1 MYNRLEEIEKFA
13 VTKRK
18 KDWKVIN
25 MTHSKTVKRT
35 RNDIDMT
42 IGPLPG
48 KILLFSLP
56 LIFSNILQLL
66 FNAADI
72 VVVGRF
78 AGETS
83 LAAVGSTGSL
93 TNLLINIFIGM
104 SIGTNVL
111 TARAIGQKN
120 QRAISDTVHTSILF
134 SILCGIA
141 LAIIGFFI
149 AKPALA
155 LMETPPDVID
165 KSVLYMR
172 IYFLGMPMTMLY
184 NFGYAIMR
192 AQGDT
197 RRPMY
202 YLIIAGIVNVL
213 LNLFF
218 VIKLDMNVAGVAI
231 ATVVSHTISALLILR
246 CLSRLDN
253 DCKFEI
259 KKLRIKKNTLIKMM
273 TIGIPAG
280 IQGAVFSI
288 SNMLIQSSINYFGSV
303 AMAANTAANNIEGFV
318 YTSTNAIYQTTL
330 SFISQNLGAK
340 KIDRIKRV
348 FILCSITVIV
358 LGMVLS
364 GVMYLFGDKLLGI
377 YSTSPE
383 VVEYG
388 MTRFAYVLLPYFLVG
403 LMEVMVGGVRG
414 LGASVAPTIISLLGA
429 CAFRIVWIYTVFVS
443 HKKLEMLYIS
453 YPISWLLTAL
463 GQFILF
469 LVLYK
474 KAKKIYQ

>member
-1 MYNRLEEIEKFA
+1 
-13 VTKRK
+13 
-18 KDWKVIN
+18 
-25 MTHSKTVKRT
+25 MTSTKTVKKT

-42 IGPLPG
+42 AGPLPG
-48 KILLFSLP
+48 KILLFSMP

-93 TNLLINIFIGM
+93 TNLLVNIFIGM
-104 SIGTNVL
+104 SVGTNVL

-120 QRAISDTVHTSILF
+120 ARAISDTVHTSVLF
-134 SILCGIA
+134 SILCGVL
-141 LAIIGFFI
+141 LAIIGFFVS
-149 AKPALA
+149 KPALT

-172 IYFLGMPMTMLY
+172 IYFLGMPMIMLY

-197 RRPMY
+197 RRPMI

-218 VIKLDMNVAGVAI
+218 VIKLHMNVAGVAI
-231 ATVVSHTISALLILR
+231 ATVTSQSISAILILR

-253 DCKFEI
+253 DCKFEF
-259 KKLRIKKNTLIKMM
+259 KKLRIKKNTLFKMM

-280 IQGAVFSI
+280 IQGAVFSV

-318 YTSTNAIYQTTL
+318 YTSTNAISQTSL
-330 SFISQNLGAK
+330 SFTSQNLGAK
-340 KIDRIKRV
+340 KVDRIKRV
-348 FILCSITVIV
+348 FILCCMTVII
-358 LGMVLS
+358 LGLTLS
-364 GVMYLFGDKLLGI
+364 SVTYLFGTKLLGI

-383 VVEYG
+383 VIEYG
-388 MTRFAYVLLPYFLVG
+388 LTRFSYILLPYFLCG
-403 LMEVMVGGVRG
+403 LMESIVGSVRG
-414 LGASVAPTIISLLGA
+414 LGASIAPTIISLLGA
-429 CAFRIVWIYTVFVS
+429 CAFRIIWIYTVFEA
-443 HKKLEMLYIS
+443 HKNLEMLYIS
-453 YPISWLLTAL
+453 YPISWLVTAF
-463 GQFILF
+463 GQFVLF
-469 LVLYK
+469 LILYK
-474 KAKKIYQ
+474 KAKKLYQ

>member
-1 MYNRLEEIEKFA
+1 MIP
-13 VTKRK
+13 RK
-18 KDWKVIN
+18 A
-25 MTHSKTVKRT
+25 VKRT

-42 IGPLPG
+42 TGPLPG

-111 TARAIGQKN
+111 TARSIGQKN
-120 QRAISDTVHTSILF
+120 TRAISDTVHTSILF
-134 SILCGIA
+134 SVLCGIA
-141 LAIIGFFI
+141 LAILGFFI
-149 AKPALA
+149 AKPALT
-155 LMETPPDVID
+155 LMGTPPDVID

-192 AQGDT
+192 ARGDT
-197 RRPMY
+197 RRPMF

-218 VIKLDMNVAGVAI
+218 VINLHMNVAGVAI
-231 ATVVSHTISALLILR
+231 ATVVAQTISALLILR
-246 CLSRLDN
+246 CLYKLD
-253 DCKFEI
+253 DECKFEP

-280 IQGAVFSI
+280 IQGAVFSV

-318 YTSTNAIYQTTL
+318 YTSMNAIYQTTL
-330 SFISQNLGAK
+330 SFTSQNLGAK
-340 KIDRIKRV
+340 KIDRIKKV

-358 LGMVLS
+358 LGLFLS
-364 GVMYLFGDKLLGI
+364 IFIYAFGKSFLGI

-388 MTRFAYVLLPYFLVG
+388 IIRLSYIMLPYFLCG
-403 LMEVMVGGVRG
+403 LMEVIVGSVRG
-414 LGASVAPTIISLLGA
+414 LGASVSTTIISLLGA
-429 CAFRIVWIYTVFVS
+429 CAFRIIWIYTVFEA
-443 HKKLEMLYIS
+443 HKKLEILYIS
-453 YPISWLLTAL
+453 YPISWLLTSF
-463 GQFILF
+463 GQFMLF
-469 LVLYK
+469 LILYK
-474 KAKKIYQ
+474 KAKKQYQ